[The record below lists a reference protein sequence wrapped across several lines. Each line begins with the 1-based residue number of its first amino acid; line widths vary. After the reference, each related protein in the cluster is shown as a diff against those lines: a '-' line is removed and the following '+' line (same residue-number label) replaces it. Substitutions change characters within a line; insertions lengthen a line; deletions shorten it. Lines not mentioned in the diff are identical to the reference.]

1 MKAGLL
7 FKLACLLIASMVLAA
22 HFARKA
28 FHKLATNPIKDNP
41 TN

>member
-22 HFARKA
+22 HFLRKA
-28 FHKLATNPIKDNP
+28 LGRLGTNNEQK
-41 TN
+41 

>member
-22 HFARKA
+22 HFVRKA
-28 FHKLATNPIKDNP
+28 LSKLGTTTGNP
-41 TN
+41 TK